1 MSEKQELRKAI
12 RKLKREYRQEQLTT
26 LSLEVIDRL
35 WKEPHFA
42 KAKTVMLYCA
52 LPDEVDTRELL
63 DRCVEEGKKVLLP
76 KVTGDTTMEL
86 RQYTGSA
93 DLAVGAF
100 GILEPS
106 GNTFTDF
113 DTIEVAVIP
122 GMAFDSSGN
131 RLGRGKGYYDRFL
144 SMLPARI
151 YKIGVCFDFQKF
163 KHIPADTTD
172 IRMDLV
178 I

>member
-1 MSEKQELRKAI
+1 MSEKQELRKTV
-12 RKLKREYRQEQLTT
+12 RLLKREYRQEQLAT
-26 LSLEVIDRL
+26 LSLAIIERL
-35 WKEPHFA
+35 IMEPHFR

-63 DRCVEEGKKVLLP
+63 NHCIEKGKKVLLP
-76 KVTGDTTMEL
+76 KVTGETTMEL
-86 RQYTGSA
+86 RQYTGND

-100 GILEPS
+100 GILEPT
-106 GNTFTDF
+106 GATFNAF

-122 GMAFDSSGN
+122 GMAFDSNGN

-163 KHIPADTTD
+163 EHIPTATND
-172 IRMDLV
+172 IQMDCV